1 MSFGETTELATN
13 PNRCRIGIDVG
24 GTFTD
29 FVLAKMESAEFT
41 RYKQPSVPSDPSMTI
56 ERGLPVLLER
66 AGVQPSDVELI
77 VHGTTLALNAI
88 IQRRGAKVGLVVSKG
103 NRGILEIG
111 RAKLPNTYDNRV
123 KKEEA
128 LVPRDLIIETSARQ
142 TAGGA
147 VIAQADDAE
156 IADIA
161 SRLRAAGVE
170 AVTVVL
176 LHSYAHPQLE
186 EEFCARLRKALPE
199 IPVSGSAGIW
209 PERRE
214 FERSLIAIMNA
225 YVQPLVETYM
235 DRLTKRVAAAGISA
249 PVYITASNGGTL
261 GIETA
266 RTRPIET
273 ILSGP
278 ASGVVAASRAI
289 EQTDHRRLITIDMGG
304 TSCDVAVTQSGEAE
318 YTTSTHV
325 GGLPLILPVVDVSAI
340 GAGGGSI
347 IWVDSQGVIKV
358 GPRSAGGDP
367 GPVCYGMGG
376 AEPTVTD
383 CYLALGFIDP
393 KRFLGGRMKLDVAA
407 SRKALEAIGEKIGIT
422 GELAA
427 ERTAEAALRVTTAVM
442 STELYNNLAKRGQD
456 PREFALMAFGGAG
469 PTHANMLAN
478 EARIGTVIIP
488 PASATFCALGA
499 ILADVKRDYVRSIHL
514 KLAEGRATLDYLK
527 SIFDDLETRA
537 RDWIRNEG
545 DLLGEPVFAVSC
557 DMRYEGQAF
566 DLSVRLPE
574 DLRRKPDA
582 ERLRELFHI
591 EHEKIY
597 GFRDSDS
604 NAEITTERVQVIG
617 RIPPIAF
624 PTSSEGG
631 ERVEP
636 GAWRE
641 VFHAGKQARVPV
653 YARRDLAMGNRIEGP
668 AIIEQDDCTIWII
681 AGSTVTVDGTANLIV
696 QTGHAR
702 G

>member
-1 MSFGETTELATN
+1 MTDLPTN

-29 FVLAKMESAEFT
+29 FVLAKMETAEFT
-41 RYKQPSVPSDPSMTI
+41 RFKQPSVPSDPSMTI
-56 ERGLPVLLER
+56 ERGLPILLEK
-66 AGVQPSDVELI
+66 AGVKPSDVELI

-88 IQRRGAKVGLVVSKG
+88 IQRRGSRVGLVVSKG

-128 LVPRDLIIETSARQ
+128 LVPRDLIVETRARQ
-142 TAGGA
+142 TADGTVMA
-147 VIAQADDAE
+147 RADDAE
-156 IADIA
+156 IGGIA
-161 SRLRAAGVE
+161 RTMREAGVE

-176 LHSYAHPQLE
+176 LHSYAHPALE
-186 EEFCARLRKALPE
+186 EEFCARLRTFLPDV
-199 IPVSGSAGIW
+199 PVSGSASIW

-225 YVQPLVETYM
+225 YVQPLVETYLE
-235 DRLTKRVAAAGISA
+235 RLTRRVAEAGVSA

-261 GIETA
+261 GIATA
-266 RTRPIET
+266 RSRPIET

-278 ASGVVAASRAI
+278 ASGVVASARAI
-289 EQTDHRRLITIDMGG
+289 EHTDYRQLITIDMGG
-304 TSCDVAVTQSGEAE
+304 TSCDVAVTQSGEPE

-325 GGLPLILPVVDVSAI
+325 GGLPLILPVVNVSAI

-376 AEPTVTD
+376 VEPTVTD
-383 CYLALGFIDP
+383 CYLTLGFIDP
-393 KRFLGGRMKLDVAA
+393 GRFLGGRMKLDPEAA
-407 SRKALEAIGEKIGIT
+407 RDALRALGERIGVT
-422 GELAA
+422 GEFAA

-456 PREFALMAFGGAG
+456 PRDFVLMAFGGAG
-469 PTHANMLAN
+469 PTHANMLAD
-478 EARIGTVIIP
+478 EARMGTVVIP

-514 KLAEGRATLDYLK
+514 RLADGQSALDRLRTIY
-527 SIFDDLETRA
+527 DGLETEA
-537 RDWIRNEG
+537 RDWIGNEG
-545 DLLGEPVFAVSC
+545 GLLGQPVFAVSC

-566 DLSVRLPE
+566 DLSVRLSE
-574 DLRRKPDA
+574 DLRRDPDSD
-582 ERLRELFHI
+582 RLRELFHV

-597 GFRDSDS
+597 GFRDADSD
-604 NAEITTERVQVIG
+604 AEITTERVQVIG

-631 ERVEP
+631 ERVTP
-636 GAWRE
+636 GAWRM
-641 VFHAGKQARVPV
+641 VFRDGQPRRVPV
-653 YARRDLAMGNRIEGP
+653 YARRDLAMGNRIVGP

-681 AGSTVTVDGTANLIV
+681 PDSVVTIDATANLIV
-696 QTGHAR
+696 RTGHGR